1 MVLSMSDVVGPFSA
15 DSSAEHSERELVT
28 AGQLLRQARENGGLH
43 IAALAV
49 SLKVPVRKLEALEA
63 DRLELLPDAVFARAL
78 AASICRTLNVDPMP
92 VLDRLPQT
100 NSPKLMKNMGR
111 GLNAP
116 FHPSSDG
123 QGRSIWAQIS
133 KPTVVA
139 GLVLLLGALGLILL
153 PTLKAVDFEIQSTLS
168 PKTTANEVVKLER
181 IAIQEGPVNTDIVK
195 SAISV
200 RELTSALLVPTST
213 DASVQA
219 SPTSPVSTTPALAS
233 LAGIP
238 VVGSTRTLVV
248 PETPGSALSTPQV
261 ADVVLFSA
269 KDQSWVEVTDSKG
282 QVVLRRTLGAG
293 EVAGASGALPLMA
306 IVGRA
311 DATQVQVRGKT
322 LDLKVFSKD
331 NVARFEVK

>member
-1 MVLSMSDVVGPFSA
+1 MNDVAGHLSVEYP
-15 DSSAEHSERELVT
+15 AEHSEEQRVT
-28 AGQLLRQARENGGLH
+28 AGQLLRQARENCGLH

-78 AASICRTLNVDPMP
+78 ASSICRTLNVDPMP

-133 KPTVVA
+133 GPTVVA

-153 PTLKAVDFEIQSTLS
+153 PALKAVDFDIQSTLS
-168 PKTTANEVVKLER
+168 PKTTAHQVVRLER
-181 IAIQEGPVNTDIVK
+181 IPIQEGPANTDIVK
-195 SAISV
+195 SSISV
-200 RELTSALLVPTST
+200 NELTSALQVPTSL
-213 DASVQA
+213 DGSVQA
-219 SPTSPVSTTPALAS
+219 IVTTPVSMTQASASPAS
-233 LAGIP
+233 IS
-238 VVGSTRTLVV
+238 VVGSAQTLVV
-248 PETPGSALSTPQV
+248 SETPGSALLAPQA
-261 ADVVLFSA
+261 ADVVVFSA
-269 KDQSWVEVTDSKG
+269 KEQSWVEVSDSKG
-282 QVVLRRTLGAG
+282 QVVLRRTLSAG